1 MRPHYCWISLHVS
14 ILAVFF
20 LTLNAN
26 SEDSECSPDIKVR
39 RHTKYEAFLGKELRI
54 KCPVTFCNNSPQKVY
69 WVKSEGA
76 GFLNVSNDAH
86 IRVEWETINQYE
98 GIFYLIFQ
106 SILESDAGLYRCEIV
121 GTVGHNI
128 NVYISG
134 EWDFLSNL
142 ILNVNTKSTQHS
154 QYFCD
159 GESSNSSMK
168 NETVPFQTLLPLLI
182 SHCVNLLAKDQESAS
197 TFTEDV
203 WIYAYSAAGISSFV
217 IIVII
222 ISIISMKGC
231 KGKSKKEAQ
240 TENQYM
246 SIPMAEQRATLQ
258 PSPIGSPCV
267 PPSQRSTKR
276 KLPSRQPNE
285 LTSSRVNVQL
295 YGQTE
300 EDRNRQRHTVS
311 VEESQSVVYAALNHN
326 MPQRAAARQ
335 WRQEEETS
343 EYAAIRVA

>member
-1 MRPHYCWISLHVS
+1 MPNMKPYYCQVLFNLL
-14 ILAVFF
+14 ILVV
-20 LTLNAN
+20 LVPTLDAD
-26 SEDSECSPDIKVR
+26 SEDSECYPEIKVR

-54 KCPVTFCNNSPQKVY
+54 KCPVTFCNISPPKVF
-69 WVKSEGA
+69 WVKSAGAGA

-86 IRVEWETINQYE
+86 IRVEWETLRQYE
-98 GIFYLIFQ
+98 GTSYLIFQ
-106 SILESDAGLYRCEIV
+106 SILENDAGVYRCEISD
-121 GTVGHNI
+121 TLSHNI

-134 EWDFLSNL
+134 
-142 ILNVNTKSTQHS
+142 Q
-154 QYFCD
+154 
-159 GESSNSSMK
+159 GESSNSSLK
-168 NETVPFQTLLPLLI
+168 NETRVK
-182 SHCVNLLAKDQESAS
+182 AKDTDSAP

-203 WIYAYSAAGISSFV
+203 WIYVYCAAGISSFV

-231 KGKSKKEAQ
+231 KGKSKEAQ

-258 PSPIGSPCV
+258 PSPRGSPCV

-276 KLPSRQPNE
+276 KAPSRQPNE
-285 LTSSRVNVQL
+285 LTSSRVNFQL

-311 VEESQSVVYAALNHN
+311 VEESQSVVYAALN
-326 MPQRAAARQ
+326 
-335 WRQEEETS
+335 
-343 EYAAIRVA
+343 

>member
-1 MRPHYCWISLHVS
+1 MTGGFRSFWIMRPHYCWTPLHVS
-14 ILAVFF
+14 ILAVLF
-20 LTLNAN
+20 LTLNAD
-26 SEDSECSPDIKVR
+26 SEDSECSSEINVR

-54 KCPVTFCNNSPQKVY
+54 KCPITFCNISPPKVF
-69 WVKSEGA
+69 WVKSAGAGA

-86 IRVEWETINQYE
+86 IRVEWETLRQYE
-98 GIFYLIFQ
+98 GTSYLIFQ
-106 SILESDAGLYRCEIV
+106 SILENDAGVYRCEISD
-121 GTVGHNI
+121 TVGHII
-128 NVYISG
+128 NVSISG
-134 EWDFLSNL
+134 
-142 ILNVNTKSTQHS
+142 Q
-154 QYFCD
+154 
-159 GESSNSSMK
+159 GESSNSSL
-168 NETVPFQTLLPLLI
+168 NETRVK
-182 SHCVNLLAKDQESAS
+182 AKDPDSAP

-203 WIYAYSAAGISSFV
+203 WIYVYSAAGISSFV

-231 KGKSKKEAQ
+231 KGKSKKEAR

-258 PSPIGSPCV
+258 PSPRGSPCV

-276 KLPSRQPNE
+276 KAPSRQPNE
-285 LTSSRVNVQL
+285 LPSSRVNVQL

-335 WRQEEETS
+335 LRQEEETS